1 MITDPDYINQ
11 KILILIQKS
20 QQAQGSKSNA
30 LDANMVAI
38 SDQLKTDGDILRSAP
53 STPTP
58 QLGQLGRFDSSES
71 DTGTSSMTFQVTK
84 HENPQ

>member
-20 QQAQGSKSNA
+20 QQAQGSKSNTM
-30 LDANMVAI
+30 DDMMAI
-38 SDQLKTDGDILRSAP
+38 SDQLRTGEDILHSAP

-58 QLGQLGRFDSSES
+58 PLGQLGRFDSSES

-84 HENPQ
+84 HESP